1 MAPAHAGLKKAAAG
15 RVERPH
21 MSSSGAGAPP
31 TPVAVPSATGGEE
44 QARRAAAAA
53 AAAVPVGEPSREP
66 GTGWVESLT
75 VCRRVP
81 LIVDR
86 GYWNPDQRRKIEV
99 WEVLKDEAHLFPMRH
114 PLLRDAPLR
123 TAGHKILDK
132 ANAQVMHPPVLVR
145 PQHGEHVEGKARRR
159 LLSDRI
165 ELSEAGLR
173 VVQQKRISPGY
184 TKTGQGWSTEGT
196 LWEMNFTCGGMTGC
210 CDPPQMG
217 WRVRHRPCALEV
229 FFSMTLAQ
237 IHHTPQICRIVI
249 HGRHTSN
256 ERTYPPFVHIKDRFL
271 PGGFQPS
278 GSAML
283 GYPMVG
289 RHPVV
294 PLLKRVAVEQRLAFA
309 LALSRV
315 PGGLPQDLVTAIGEQ
330 LRTSVRPARRVE
342 NAAADAWEGP
352 RVPAASRAA
361 MTAAGS
367 AGTFPGTPPD
377 RAAMTAAGSAAA
389 APSIEEAGHD
399 AGSAIDL
406 VSQPAPAVSAVAPR
420 DVVLGGAGKWGS
432 ASATG
437 TDSPWWEHFLGRTAP
452 TDYHRIV
459 RKSQYNGVVRGRL
472 LCSPPPP
479 RPPRHAR
486 CPRPSMNT

>member
-1 MAPAHAGLKKAAAG
+1 VAPAHAGLKKAAAG
-15 RVERPH
+15 RAERPH

-53 AAAVPVGEPSREP
+53 AATVPVGEPSREP

-132 ANAQVMHPPVLVR
+132 ANAQVIHPPVLVR
-145 PQHGEHVEGKARRR
+145 PQHGQHVEGKARRR

-196 LWEMNFTCGGMTGC
+196 LWEMNFTCGGMKGC
-210 CDPPQMG
+210 CDRVTG
-217 WRVRHRPCALEV
+217 WRGRHRPCALEI

-237 IHHTPQICRIVI
+237 IHHTPQICRIVL
-249 HGRHTSN
+249 HGRHASN

-289 RHPVV
+289 RHPVI
-294 PLLKRVAVEQRLAFA
+294 PLLTRVAVEQRLAFA

-367 AGTFPGTPPD
+367 AGAAAAATP
-377 RAAMTAAGSAAA
+377 AAEAAGDDAGSAAN
-389 APSIEEAGHD
+389 
-399 AGSAIDL
+399 L

-420 DVVLGGAGKWGS
+420 DVVLGGAGKWGR

-437 TDSPWWEHFLGRTAP
+437 TDSPWYGVRCVLLG
-452 TDYHRIV
+452 
-459 RKSQYNGVVRGRL
+459 GR
-472 LCSPPPP
+472 CD
-479 RPPRHAR
+479 
-486 CPRPSMNT
+486 